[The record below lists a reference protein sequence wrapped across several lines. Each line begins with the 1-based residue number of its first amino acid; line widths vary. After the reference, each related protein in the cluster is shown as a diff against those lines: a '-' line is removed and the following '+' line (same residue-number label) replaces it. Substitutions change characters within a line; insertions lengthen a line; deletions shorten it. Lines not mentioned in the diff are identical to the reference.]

1 MNTGSAHSVSNRKE
15 KCSNKLIRRS
25 WPYRNCQLGLYKTSQ
40 QQLPVAFRYPERE
53 NYMEVVIAAALRT
66 AVGKFNGS
74 IAKVPASDL
83 GAQVIKAL
91 LASTGV
97 KPEQISEVILGQVL
111 TAGVGQNPARQAQIR
126 SGIPDTVP
134 AMTIGKVCGSGLKAT
149 HLATQAIK
157 CGDADIVIAGGQEN
171 MSAAPHILQGSR
183 DGFRMGDAKLVD
195 SMIIDG
201 LWDVYN
207 NYHMGTTA
215 ENVAKKYQ
223 ISRREQDTFA
233 AASQQKAEAAQKTG
247 KFKDEITPI
256 EIVSRK
262 GTAVFDADEFIRYG
276 ATAESLGELK
286 PAFSKDGTVT
296 AGNASGINDGA
307 AAVMMMSARKA
318 SELGLKPLARIK
330 AYASAGVDPKFMG
343 MGPVPASQLCL
354 KKAGWTHQELD
365 LMEINEAFAAQ
376 AIGVNCHMGWDT
388 SKINVNGGAIA
399 IGHPIGASGCR
410 ILVTLLHEMIRR
422 DAKKGLASLCIGG
435 GMGVALAVER

>member
-1 MNTGSAHSVSNRKE
+1 MN
-15 KCSNKLIRRS
+15 
-25 WPYRNCQLGLYKTSQ
+25 
-40 QQLPVAFRYPERE
+40 
-53 NYMEVVIAAALRT
+53 EVVITAALRT
-66 AVGKFNGS
+66 GVGKFNGS
-74 IAKVPASDL
+74 IAKVAAVDL
-83 GAQVIKAL
+83 GAHIIKAL
-91 LASTGV
+91 LARSGV
-97 KPEQISEVILGQVL
+97 QPNQISEVIMGQVL
-111 TAGVGQNPARQAQIR
+111 TAGVGQNPARQALIHAGLPE
-126 SGIPDTVP
+126 SVP
-134 AMTIGKVCGSGLKAT
+134 GMTIGKVCGSGLKAV
-149 HLATQAIK
+149 HLAAQAIR

-171 MSAAPHILQGSR
+171 MSSSPHILQGSR

-201 LWDVYN
+201 LWDAYN

-215 ENVAKKYQ
+215 ENVARKYE
-223 ISRREQDTFA
+223 ISRREQDEFA
-233 AASQQKAEAAQKTG
+233 AASQQKAEAAQKAE
-247 KFKDEITPI
+247 KFKA
-256 EIVSRK
+256 EIVPVEIVTRK
-262 GTAVFDADEFIRYG
+262 GITLFDSDEYIRLG
-276 ATAESLGELK
+276 TTVESLGELK

-307 AAVMMMSARKA
+307 AAVMMMSARRA

-330 AYASAGVDPKFMG
+330 AYASAGVDPKIMG

-376 AIGVNCHMGWDT
+376 AIGVNQQMGWDT

-422 DAKKGLASLCIGG
+422 DARKGLASLCIGG